1 MLIFKSLALKVF
13 TIILLV
19 SMFSCKSKEQKEAEI
34 IKVKQDSTIDN
45 VRKDLV
51 KYTFRYGPDNKWRIH
66 FLTFTEKM
74 ASYNLKQVDLH
85 PGLDGGYDKV
95 SNYKMPYTI
104 SVEKAGNVYLEFT
117 RQEDNSKMTFEY
129 IKDANGE
136 IRLEGQM
143 TFTAIQDE
151 EENKPNAE
159 PAVKDTVTKDDSKL

>member
-1 MLIFKSLALKVF
+1 MKSIKSLFWEVSCF
-13 TIILLV
+13 LLFI
-19 SMFSCKSKEQKEAEI
+19 SLFSCKSKEQKEAEV
-34 IKVKQDSTIDN
+34 IKIKQDSTIDN

-51 KYTFRYGPDNKWRIH
+51 KYTFRFGPDPKWRIH

-74 ASYNLKQVDLH
+74 ASYRLTQVDLH

-104 SVEKAGNVYLEFT
+104 SVEKAGNVYVEFT

-129 IKDANGE
+129 IKDQNGE

-143 TFTAIQDE
+143 TFTAVQE

-159 PAVKDTVTKDDSKL
+159 PAAKDTITKDDSKL